1 MTIELSLLLTGVSV
15 AFAIFFGLK
24 NNKRAETK
32 DVQEE
37 TEAKATTS
45 TMMIVKLE
53 SIADSLKDIKRENKD
68 FREDISNL
76 RERVATVES
85 SLKSYHK
92 RLDGTG
98 NSSTQ

>member
-1 MTIELSLLLTGVSV
+1 MTIELSLLLTGLSV
-15 AFAIFFGLK
+15 ASAIYFALR
-24 NNKRAETK
+24 NNKRAETR
-32 DVQEE
+32 DVREE
-37 TEAKATTS
+37 TEEKATTS

-68 FREDISNL
+68 FREDISSL
-76 RERVATVES
+76 RERIATVES

-98 NSSTQ
+98 NSSTL

>member
-1 MTIELSLLLTGVSV
+1 MTIELSLLISGLSV
-15 AFAIFFGLK
+15 ASALYFALK
-24 NNKRAETK
+24 SNVRAEKK

-37 TEAKATTS
+37 TEEKATTS

-53 SIADSLKDIKRENKD
+53 NIADSLKDIKRENKD

-98 NSSTQ
+98 SSSTQ